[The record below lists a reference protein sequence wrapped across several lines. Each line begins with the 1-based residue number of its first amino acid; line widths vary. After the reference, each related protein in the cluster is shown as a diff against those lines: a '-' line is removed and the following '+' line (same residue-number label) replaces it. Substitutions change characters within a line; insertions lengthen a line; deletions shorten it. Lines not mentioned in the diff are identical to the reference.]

1 MMVFKGFQVGKV
13 NIAKISTEPNYG
25 KVEELERTQARH
37 PD

>member
-1 MMVFKGFQVGKV
+1 MMVSKGFQAGKV

-25 KVEELERTQARH
+25 KVEEPERTQARH

>member
-1 MMVFKGFQVGKV
+1 MMVFKEFQAGKV

-25 KVEELERTQARH
+25 KVEEPEKTQARH